1 MTNNRFEMG
10 LLLHVVEMIRKQ
22 WSLNGLLNI
31 GVLIPGL
38 LDDAAELV
46 LGDTL
51 MGDLGGGVS
60 DLGQVGGY
68 TAHNRVEAY
77 SAHATPASAITPKLR
92 ALIFNNYKEHAW

>member
-68 TAHNRVEAY
+68 TAHNRVEALLSARNTGKRNY
-77 SAHATPASAITPKLR
+77 SETESSHI
-92 ALIFNNYKEHAW
+92 